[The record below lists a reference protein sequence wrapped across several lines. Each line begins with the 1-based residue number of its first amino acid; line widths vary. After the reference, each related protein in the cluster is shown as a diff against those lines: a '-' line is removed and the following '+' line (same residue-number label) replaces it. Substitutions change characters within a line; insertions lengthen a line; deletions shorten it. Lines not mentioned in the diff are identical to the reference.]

1 MIEMLQETTGSHSHY
16 VSKFKN
22 RGGQKQLS
30 RKKTKQNK
38 HKKKPHKK
46 PEAFRQQLS
55 HSKGQDLPQDSDLN
69 PETQSNLR

>member
-1 MIEMLQETTGSHSHY
+1 MIEMLQETTGSDSHY

-30 RKKTKQNK
+30 RKK
-38 HKKKPHKK
+38 KKTG
-46 PEAFRQQLS
+46 AFRQQVS

>member
-1 MIEMLQETTGSHSHY
+1 MIEMLQETTRSDSHY

-30 RKKTKQNK
+30 RKKKTG
-38 HKKKPHKK
+38 
-46 PEAFRQQLS
+46 AFRQQVS

>member
-22 RGGQKQLS
+22 RERGTETAFKKQ
-30 RKKTKQNK
+30 TNKQT
-38 HKKKPHKK
+38 KKPQKT
-46 PEAFRQQLS
+46 EAFRQQLS
-55 HSKGQDLPQDSDLN
+55 HSKGQHLPQDSDLN